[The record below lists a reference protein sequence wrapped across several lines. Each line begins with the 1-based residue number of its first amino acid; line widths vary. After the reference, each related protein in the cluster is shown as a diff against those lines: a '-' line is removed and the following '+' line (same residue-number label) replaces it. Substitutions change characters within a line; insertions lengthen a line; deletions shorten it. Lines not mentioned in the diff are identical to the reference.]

1 MEIYNLQGE
10 RIYHSGI
17 TNTELDIDLSNQ
29 TSGLYF
35 VKIYTGQAVHTNKIV
50 IQ

>member
-10 RIYHSGI
+10 RIYQSGI
-17 TNTELDIDLSNQ
+17 TNTEFDLDLSNQ
-29 TSGLYF
+29 TNGVYF
-35 VKIYTGQAVHTNKIV
+35 VKIYTGQSVLTKKIV